1 MKIAK
6 GRPFGKRETNNKVN
20 FENKGKL
27 PGNDLEAS
35 DMSQYI
41 VYWCIGTSQGVY
53 IYNNMLISH
62 IQILDG
68 IYSLRKLYIP

>member
-27 PGNDLEAS
+27 PGNDPEA
-35 DMSQYI
+35 
-41 VYWCIGTSQGVY
+41 
-53 IYNNMLISH
+53 
-62 IQILDG
+62 QI
-68 IYSLRKLYIP
+68 